1 MSSNSKEEEKDLRD
15 LYRALGY
22 EFKDETLIRN
32 ALTHSS
38 YCYEHRLNYRENN
51 ERLEFLGDAVFDAV
65 IADELYA
72 RLTDREE
79 GDLSRLRA
87 SIVCEQ
93 SLLRKAEELKL
104 AGYMRLGHGEQLS
117 AGSKKKKSLVADALE
132 ATIGAVYI
140 DGGWENVKKLIL
152 RLFSDVIDD
161 ALSGRLEND
170 YKTAIQE
177 FLQSKGAAHISY
189 RLERESGPDHDK
201 TFFVSLRNNGV
212 VIGRGSGNSKKQ
224 AQQTAAKQAL
234 EKMRG

>member
-1 MSSNSKEEEKDLRD
+1 MSNNEKDLSD
-15 LYRALGY
+15 LYRALGSA
-22 EFKDETLIRN
+22 FRDESVIRN

-38 YCYEHRLNYRENN
+38 YCYEHRLDYRENN
-51 ERLEFLGDAVFDAV
+51 ERLEFLGDAIFDAV
-65 IADELYA
+65 IADELYV

-104 AGYMRLGHGEQLS
+104 ADYMRLGHGEQLS
-117 AGSKKKKSLVADALE
+117 AGSRKKRSLTADALE
-132 ATIGAVYI
+132 ASIGAVYI
-140 DGGWENVKKLIL
+140 DGGWENAKKVIL
-152 RLFSDVIDD
+152 GLFSDVIDD
-161 ALSGRLEND
+161 ALSGKLEDD

-189 RLERESGPDHDK
+189 RLDRESGPDHDK

-212 VIGRGSGNSKKQ
+212 IIGRGSGNSKKQ
-224 AQQTAAKQAL
+224 AQQNAAKQAL